1 MKHTARWKQRI
12 LSFIFDNNASSSLLG
27 TCCQANVGFAHFHLA
42 CLKRQIHMNVGVARF
57 LKDDNLRSRAVE
69 SACRGAGKNETTT
82 GKCELRLA
90 WNRHFKQN
98 SESAD

>member
-1 MKHTARWKQRI
+1 MMESPDFSKMIICAAEQ
-12 LSFIFDNNASSSLLG
+12 
-27 TCCQANVGFAHFHLA
+27 
-42 CLKRQIHMNVGVARF
+42 LKVPAEGP
-57 LKDDNLRSRAVE
+57 
-69 SACRGAGKNETTT
+69 GKNETTT